1 MDWAQL
7 DALIERYGS
16 LVFRRCLKL
25 LGNPADAE
33 DAAQEIFIKAARSLE
48 SFRGGSSPGTWI
60 YRVATNHCLNVLKQ
74 RGSERRRREGLA
86 AEPPVAPRY
95 DADQA
100 LLFSSIAGA
109 LDTET
114 AEVGLY
120 YFIDGMT
127 QEEIAEVMSLSRKTV
142 GKRLKEFEETCRRM
156 CADDPNG

>member
-1 MDWAQL
+1 MDWARL
-7 DALIERYGS
+7 DTTFERYGS

-33 DAAQEIFIKAARSLE
+33 DAAQEVFIKAVRSID
-48 SFRGGSSPGTWI
+48 SFRGGSSPGTWL
-60 YRVATNHCLNVLKQ
+60 YRVATNHCLNLIRQ

-86 AEPPVAPRY
+86 AEPAVAPWY

-100 LLFSSIAGA
+100 LFFSSIAGA

-120 YFIDGMT
+120 FFIDGMT
-127 QEEIAEVMSLSRKTV
+127 QEEIAGVMSLSRKTV
-142 GKRLKEFEETCRRM
+142 GKRLKNFEDACRRI
-156 CADDPNG
+156 CADEPNR